1 MVLAQ
6 VRQQV
11 RASSKIDMKK
21 LNNKIKNWATYIF
34 LIIVLISS
42 FLFAY
47 FLPINEL
54 FKGIAAIPG
63 VGALCLSLYKSW
75 KDEQLQNKQQ
85 DFILGTA
92 SHMAEVAYN
101 KHVIFC
107 EEYIERVEKGRQELF
122 REGPSRNS
130 IKIGRELVNIRQ
142 KHSPW
147 LTKEIEDNL
156 KPFEMA
162 LIKIG
167 AQEGLLETLSVGEQR
182 SKVVEDVYKAFG
194 LVIGQENSLNE
205 EEANI
210 HIDKVIE
217 KIRDILGI
225 NILTKLRLNAT
236 DLAFKRLND

>member
-1 MVLAQ
+1 ME
-6 VRQQV
+6 
-11 RASSKIDMKK
+11 KI
-21 LNNKIKNWATYIF
+21 NFEIKNWLVYIISI
-34 LIIVLISS
+34 LVLVIS

-47 FLPINEL
+47 LLPVSEI
-54 FKGIAAIPG
+54 FKGIVAIPG
-63 VGALCLSLYKSW
+63 IGAMCLALYKSW

-92 SHMAEVAYN
+92 SHMAEIAYD

-130 IKIGRELVNIRQ
+130 INIGRELVNIRQ

-147 LTKEIEDNL
+147 LTREIEDSL
-156 KPFEMA
+156 KPFEQA

-167 AQEGLLETLSVGEQR
+167 AQESLIDSLTVDEQR
-182 SKVVEDVYKAFG
+182 SKVIEEVYKSFG
-194 LVIGQENSLNE
+194 LVLGHEKPLNE
-205 EEANI
+205 IEANL

-217 KIRDILGI
+217 KIRNILGI
-225 NILTKLRLNAT
+225 NILTKLRLSAT
-236 DLAFKRLND
+236 NLAFKRLNN